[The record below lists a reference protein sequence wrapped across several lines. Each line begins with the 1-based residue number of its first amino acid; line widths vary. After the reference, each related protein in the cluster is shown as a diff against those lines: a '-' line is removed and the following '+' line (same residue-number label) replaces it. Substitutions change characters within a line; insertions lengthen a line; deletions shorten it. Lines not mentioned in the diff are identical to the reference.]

1 MGTIF
6 MSFKRGNMKVKTVL
20 WWLYNKL
27 YLSLYQG
34 KDTKATLQVKI
45 ATDECIT
52 IQRLISS

>member
-6 MSFKRGNMKVKTVL
+6 MSFKRGNMKVKIVL